1 MFTSEEIRD
10 IKFSKAGLG
19 GYKAADV
26 DDFRFEVA
34 QDFENL
40 ETSNAELVEKI
51 KILAEH
57 IQKLQENEEA
67 VKTCLINAQ
76 IVADKAVKE
85 AQEKSEEILAQAQQ
99 KADELV
105 LQATQKADAIFS
117 ETKVKSE
124 EFLTAAKEK
133 GDAIVS
139 QAENEAITLRNE
151 TDKKIEQQ
159 KKVYERLKQEVVN
172 FRSESIAVCE
182 NQLKL
187 LKNVSDA
194 ELILEM
200 ATNTDTTSEEFSKI
214 IDETVDTDAQ
224 PQTQMDEVET
234 AEEDESLQGSLFE

>member
-10 IKFSKAGLG
+10 IKFSKSGLG

-26 DDFRFEVA
+26 DDFRFAVA
-34 QDFENL
+34 EDFEKL
-40 ETSNAELVEKI
+40 ETTNAELVEKI

-57 IQKLQENEEA
+57 IEKLKENEES

-76 IVADKAVKE
+76 VVADKAVKE
-85 AQEKSEEILAQAQQ
+85 ATIKSQEILDEAQEK
-99 KADELV
+99 ADALV
-105 LQATQKADAIFS
+105 NEATQKADAIFN

-139 QAENEAITLRNE
+139 EAENKAITLRNE

-159 KKVYERLKQEVVN
+159 KKVYERLKAEVVN

-182 NQLKL
+182 NQLQL

-200 ATNTDTTSEEFSKI
+200 ATQTDTTSDEFSKI
-214 IDETVDTDAQ
+214 IDENTSVASVEQ
-224 PQTQMDEVET
+224 AQMDEVEV
-234 AEEDESLQGSLFE
+234 AEDDDSLQVTLFE

>member
-10 IKFSKAGLG
+10 IKFSKSGLG

-34 QDFENL
+34 EDFEKL

-57 IQKLQENEEA
+57 IQKLQENEES

-76 IVADKAVKE
+76 IVADKALKDAE
-85 AQEKSEEILAQAQQ
+85 IKSQEILAQAQE
-99 KADELV
+99 KADALV
-105 LQATQKADAIFS
+105 LEATQKADAIFS

-139 QAENEAITLRNE
+139 EAENKAITLRNE

-172 FRSESIAVCE
+172 FRTESIAICE
-182 NQLKL
+182 NQLTL
-187 LKNVSDA
+187 LKSVSDA

-200 ATNTDTTSEEFSKI
+200 ATQTDTTSDDFTKI
-214 IDETVDTDAQ
+214 IDKDVAE
-224 PQTQMDEVET
+224 PSEPTQMDEVEVS
-234 AEEDESLQGSLFE
+234 EDDESLQGTLFE

>member
-26 DDFRFEVA
+26 DDFRFEIA
-34 QDFENL
+34 EDFEKL

-76 IVADKAVKE
+76 ISADKAVKDAE
-85 AQEKSEEILAQAQQ
+85 IKSQEILTLAQEKAEA
-99 KADELV
+99 LV
-105 LQATQKADAIFS
+105 LEATEKADAIFS

-139 QAENEAITLRNE
+139 EAENKAITLRNE

-172 FRSESIAVCE
+172 FRTESIAVCE
-182 NQLKL
+182 NQLEL

-214 IDETVDTDAQ
+214 IDETVTAEKE
-224 PQTQMDEVET
+224 PQTQMDEVQSV
-234 AEEDESLQGSLFE
+234 EEDDALQGSLFE